1 MDELPVRTQSA
12 NSPDCCLFFRGRSQE
27 LLPLSAFLRSPVDEM
42 FEQPSTRAKPIG
54 RECWAQ
60 STRPPLD
67 LLDYFRS
74 ENARHARE
82 AYVTREGKGTIKQ
95 VRSCTQHH
103 MPVWTLEVAEIV
115 PASTTVST
123 INP

>member
-1 MDELPVRTQSA
+1 
-12 NSPDCCLFFRGRSQE
+12 
-27 LLPLSAFLRSPVDEM
+27 M

-82 AYVTREGKGTIKQ
+82 AYVTREGKGTSTPSPILHAASHASLDFGSGGDRASKYNGIDRQ
-95 VRSCTQHH
+95 
-103 MPVWTLEVAEIV
+103 PVMLHREQF
-115 PASTTVST
+115 
-123 INP
+123 